1 MLLAGIFL
9 KCNHNHTFTVSPETR
24 YPVLRDRNF
33 FIETYGCQ
41 MNFADSEIVNSIMV
55 DRGMKPTDTPD
66 DASVVFINTC
76 SIRDNAEQKVWN
88 RLNHFRSLKKKRN
101 GDMVIGVLGCMAERL
116 REKFLEKEK
125 LVDIV
130 VGPDAYRD
138 IPKLLAEVEDG
149 RKAVNVILSQ
159 EETYADITPVRT
171 TGNGVSAFV
180 SVMRG
185 CDNMCSFCVVP
196 FTRGRERSRP
206 VESVIDE
213 FQQLS
218 DAGYKEVTLLGQN
231 VNSYNHNGRDFAEL
245 MYRCSLINPEMR
257 IRFSTS
263 HPKDFPDEFLHVM
276 RERHN
281 VCNYIHIPVQSG
293 NNTVLE
299 RMKRPYTREAYLE
312 LIDKMRSMIPGVSLS
327 TDIIAGFC
335 GETEEQ
341 HEETL
346 DIIERVRYD
355 MAYMFAYSERERTL
369 AHRKYEDDVPEEVK
383 KRRLSEIISLQHG
396 IAAEL
401 NQQEIG
407 RRHIVLAEGTSK
419 RSEDQLSGRT
429 DTNKMVI
436 FDKGVCKAGDYVE
449 VEIFDATSATLKGKA
464 LSKVLLSD
472 TSPFP
477 AVAL

>member
-1 MLLAGIFL
+1 
-9 KCNHNHTFTVSPETR
+9 
-24 YPVLRDRNF
+24 
-33 FIETYGCQ
+33 

-55 DRGMKPTDTPD
+55 ERGMSPSESPEE
-66 DASVVFINTC
+66 ASVVFINTC

-88 RLNHFRSLKKKRN
+88 RLNDFRKMKRQRN
-101 GDMVIGVLGCMAERL
+101 GDMVVGILGCMAERL

-125 LVDIV
+125 LVDLV

-138 IPKLLAEVEDG
+138 LPQLLSQVEDG

-206 VESVIDE
+206 VESVLDE
-213 FQQLS
+213 FKMLRDQ
-218 DAGYKEVTLLGQN
+218 GYREVTLLGQN
-231 VNSYNHNGRDFAEL
+231 VNSYLHQGRSFAEL
-245 MYRCSLINPEMR
+245 MYRCSLIDPEMR

-263 HPKDFPDEFLHVM
+263 HPKDFPDEFLDVM

-281 VCNYIHIPVQSG
+281 ICNYIHIPVQSG
-293 NNTVLE
+293 NSDVLE
-299 RMKRPYTREAYLE
+299 RMRRTYTRDEYLE
-312 LIDKMRSMIPGVSLS
+312 LIQKMRAMIPGVSLS

-335 GETEEQ
+335 GETGEQ
-341 HEETL
+341 HKDTL
-346 DIIERVRYD
+346 DLMKRVRYD
-355 MAYMFAYSERERTL
+355 LAYMFAYSERERTL
-369 AHRKYEDDVPEEVK
+369 AHRKFTDDVPEDIK
-383 KRRLSEIISLQHG
+383 KRRLSEIIQLQHQ
-396 IAAEL
+396 IAFER
-401 NQQEIG
+401 NQEEIG
-407 RRHIVLAEGTSK
+407 KRHVVLVEGRSK

-436 FDKGVCKAGDYVE
+436 FDRDTYQRGNYVE
-449 VEIFDATSATLKGKA
+449 VEIQEANSATLKANA
-464 LSKVLLSD
+464 LRKVTLSE
-472 TSPFP
+472 TITEPVT
-477 AVAL
+477 A